1 MNELL
6 VVLQNVDQIFN
17 VIFVATLAGLS
28 IMAAALLYPVSERI
42 REPISKLEEW
52 KRSYLTEE
60 IRTAIQE
67 KLDGQ
72 EKITFC
78 KGMWKNFCEYL
89 LSFYYSIVSHICFG
103 HIW

>member
-28 IMAAALLYPVSERI
+28 IMAAALLCPVCERI

-52 KRSYLTEE
+52 KRSSLTDE

-72 EKITFC
+72 EKNYVLQGNVE
-78 KGMWKNFCEYL
+78 KVL
-89 LSFYYSIVSHICFG
+89 
-103 HIW
+103 

>member
-28 IMAAALLYPVSERI
+28 IMAAALLCPVCERI

-52 KRSYLTEE
+52 KRSSLTDE

-72 EKITFC
+72 EKNYVLQ
-78 KGMWKNFCEYL
+78 GNVENFCEYL